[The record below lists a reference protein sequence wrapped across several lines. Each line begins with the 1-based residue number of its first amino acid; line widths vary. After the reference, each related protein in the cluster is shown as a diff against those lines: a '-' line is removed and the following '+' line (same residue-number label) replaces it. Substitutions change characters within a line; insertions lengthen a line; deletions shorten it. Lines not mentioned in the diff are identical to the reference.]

1 MLGQGHKIYRVSC
14 AHEKSGKAENALQ
27 ARPTTAAAITRHN
40 GVKPAQPAQQKTYA
54 SESAAS
60 KPARGLAPIPETAHD
75 TPTAPR
81 LYNRRGAGPNRQR
94 TPLPF
99 HRQHRATYA
108 KPVTGGIVDPPQ
120 SISAL
125 VSLGLVDCRQSHVQT
140 VTPLRSRSQF
150 ASHAKATEVTKKSQ
164 LERMASL
171 ASEAYP
177 STHASWKRGTGILG
191 QTAPW

>member
-1 MLGQGHKIYRVSC
+1 MPGQGHKRYRVSC
-14 AHEKSGKAENALQ
+14 ARERSVKAENALQ
-27 ARPTTAAAITRHN
+27 TRPTTAAAITRHN

-60 KPARGLAPIPETAHD
+60 KPAR
-75 TPTAPR
+75 APR
-81 LYNRRGAGPNRQR
+81 LYNRRGAAPNRQR

-108 KPVTGGIVDPPQ
+108 KSVTDGIVDPPQ

-125 VSLGLVDCRQSHVQT
+125 VSLDLVDCRQSHVRT
-140 VTPLRSRSQF
+140 VAPHRSRAQF
-150 ASHAKATEVTKKSQ
+150 TSHAKATEVTKKAQ
-164 LERMASL
+164 LERMAAL

-177 STHASWKRGTGILG
+177 STHASWKRGTGIPG
-191 QTAPW
+191 QAAPW